1 MAVVQWQ
8 RAALRARVS
17 APFLVLRDYR
27 LGVSMTADCAKETG
41 LWVGIPAKIII
52 ADDHPLVCAALT
64 HALRTA
70 MPSVSLLTASSLSAL
85 ETMTAQH
92 PDLDLAL
99 LDLHMPGARGFS
111 ALLLLR
117 GQRPELPVIVIS
129 SNDHPRTIAR
139 AQQFGAAG
147 FLPKSAPLAEMLAAI
162 ASVMAG
168 GACFPRHHAARSAED
183 ARLAAKLAHLTPQQ
197 MRVLMCIADGLL
209 NKQIAHELHLAE
221 NTVKVH
227 VAAVL
232 HKLGC
237 HTRTHAALLAKGLEA
252 EGGATYEDALP
263 EAAGAV

>member
-1 MAVVQWQ
+1 
-8 RAALRARVS
+8 
-17 APFLVLRDYR
+17 
-27 LGVSMTADCAKETG
+27 MTADCANESDLALG
-41 LWVGIPAKIII
+41 SPAKIMI
-52 ADDHPLVCAALT
+52 ADDHPLVCAALAHT
-64 HALRTA
+64 LRSA
-70 MPSVSLLTASSLSAL
+70 IPSASLLTVSSLGAIEAAL
-85 ETMTAQH
+85 AAH
-92 PDLDLAL
+92 ADLDLAL

-147 FLPKSAPLAEMLAAI
+147 FLPKSAPLAEMRAAI
-162 ASVMAG
+162 ASVMG
-168 GACFPRHHAARSAED
+168 GGTCFPQHCAKRSDED
-183 ARLAAKLAHLTPQQ
+183 ARLAARLAQLTPQQ

-209 NKQIAHELHLAE
+209 NKQIAHELQLAE

-237 HTRTHAALLAKGLEA
+237 HTRTHAALLAKGLDA
-252 EGGATYEDALP
+252 EGGASYGELP
-263 EAAGAV
+263 EAVGAL

>member
-1 MAVVQWQ
+1 
-8 RAALRARVS
+8 
-17 APFLVLRDYR
+17 
-27 LGVSMTADCAKETG
+27 MTADCASKSDSG
-41 LWVGIPAKIII
+41 LGGPAKIMI

-64 HALRTA
+64 HTLRAA
-70 MPSVSLLTASSLSAL
+70 MPSAVVFTASSLSAIEAAL
-85 ETMTAQH
+85 AEH

-129 SNDHPRTIAR
+129 ANDHPRTIAR

-147 FLPKSAPLAEMLAAI
+147 FLSKSAPLAEMLAAI

-168 GACFPRHHAARSAED
+168 GTCFPRHEATRSED
-183 ARLAAKLAHLTPQQ
+183 DTRLAAKLSQLTPQQ

-209 NKQIAHELHLAE
+209 NKQIAHELRLAE

-237 HTRTHAALLAKGLEA
+237 HTRTHAALLAKALEA
-252 EGGATYEDALP
+252 EGGTPNSALP
-263 EAAGAV
+263 EAV

>member
-1 MAVVQWQ
+1 MSSDW
-8 RAALRARVS
+8 VS
-17 APFLVLRDYR
+17 ACGPAFV
-27 LGVSMTADCAKETG
+27 A
-41 LWVGIPAKIII
+41 PAKVLI

-64 HALRTA
+64 HTLRSA
-70 MPSVSLLTASSLSAL
+70 MPSVEVLTASSLSAV
-85 ETMTAQH
+85 ESAVAEH

-139 AQQFGAAG
+139 AQQYGAAG
-147 FLPKSAPLAEMLAAI
+147 FLPKSAPLVEMLAAI

-168 GACFPRHHAARSAED
+168 GTCFPRHEASRSDED
-183 ARLAAKLAHLTPQQ
+183 ARLAARLAQLTPQQ

-209 NKQIAHELHLAE
+209 NKQIAHELRLAE

-252 EGGATYEDALP
+252 EGGASYCALP
-263 EAAGAV
+263 EAV

>member
-1 MAVVQWQ
+1 
-8 RAALRARVS
+8 
-17 APFLVLRDYR
+17 
-27 LGVSMTADCAKETG
+27 MTADCANG
-41 LWVGIPAKIII
+41 SGSGIGAPTKIII

-64 HALRTA
+64 HTLRSA
-70 MPSVSLLTASSLSAL
+70 MPSATVLTAASLSAIEAAL
-85 ETMTAQH
+85 AGH

-139 AQQFGAAG
+139 ARQFGAAG

-162 ASVMAG
+162 ASVMRG
-168 GACFPRHHAARSAED
+168 GTCFPRHDITRSDVD
-183 ARLAAKLAHLTPQQ
+183 AKLAAKLAQLTPQQ

-209 NKQIAHELHLAE
+209 NKQIAHELRLAE

-237 HTRTHAALLAKGLEA
+237 HTRTHAALLAKDLEA
-252 EGGATYEDALP
+252 EGGAPDAVLP
-263 EAAGAV
+263 EAVGAV

>member
-1 MAVVQWQ
+1 
-8 RAALRARVS
+8 
-17 APFLVLRDYR
+17 
-27 LGVSMTADCAKETG
+27 MTADCANESG
-41 LWVGIPAKIII
+41 LGLGDPAKIII

-64 HALRTA
+64 HALRSA
-70 MPSVSLLTASSLSAL
+70 MPSATVLSASSLSAVEMAL
-85 ETMTAQH
+85 AQH

-129 SNDHPRTIAR
+129 SNDHPRTISRAR
-139 AQQFGAAG
+139 QFGAAG

-168 GACFPRHHAARSAED
+168 GTCFSRHDSTRSRD
-183 ARLAAKLAHLTPQQ
+183 DTKIAAKLSQLTPQQ
-197 MRVLMCIADGLL
+197 MRVLMCVADGLL
-209 NKQIAHELHLAE
+209 NKQIAHELRLAE

-237 HTRTHAALLAKGLEA
+237 HTRTHAALLAKVLEA
-252 EGGATYEDALP
+252 EGGAPDCALP
-263 EAAGAV
+263 EAV

>member
-1 MAVVQWQ
+1 
-8 RAALRARVS
+8 
-17 APFLVLRDYR
+17 
-27 LGVSMTADCAKETG
+27 MTADCVNESG
-41 LWVGIPAKIII
+41 LGLGSPAKILI

-64 HALRTA
+64 HTLRSA
-70 MPSVSLLTASSLSAL
+70 MPSATILTASSLGAIETAL
-85 ETMTAQH
+85 TEH

-147 FLPKSAPLAEMLAAI
+147 FLPKSAALPEMLAAI

-168 GACFPRHHAARSAED
+168 GMCFPRHEAARSED
-183 ARLAAKLAHLTPQQ
+183 DTKLAARLAQLTPQQ
-197 MRVLMCIADGLL
+197 MRVLMCLADGLL
-209 NKQIAHELHLAE
+209 NKQIAHELRLAE

-237 HTRTHAALLAKGLEA
+237 HTRTHAALLAKVLDA
-252 EGGATYEDALP
+252 EGGAPNCALQ
-263 EAAGAV
+263 EAV

>member
-1 MAVVQWQ
+1 
-8 RAALRARVS
+8 
-17 APFLVLRDYR
+17 
-27 LGVSMTADCAKETG
+27 MTADRANEASPELG
-41 LWVGIPAKIII
+41 APVKIVI

-64 HALRTA
+64 QALHSA
-70 MPSVSLLTASSLSAL
+70 MPSATILTASSLSAI
-85 ETMTAQH
+85 EAMIAEH

-147 FLPKSAPLAEMLAAI
+147 FLPKSAPLAEMLAAM

-168 GACFPRHHAARSAED
+168 GACFPQHEARRSDDDAKLA
-183 ARLAAKLAHLTPQQ
+183 ARLAQLTPQQ

-209 NKQIAHELHLAE
+209 NKQIAHELDLAE

-252 EGGATYEDALP
+252 EGSAPYCALP
-263 EAAGAV
+263 EAV

>member
-1 MAVVQWQ
+1 
-8 RAALRARVS
+8 
-17 APFLVLRDYR
+17 
-27 LGVSMTADCAKETG
+27 MTADHASESGFG
-41 LWVGIPAKIII
+41 LGSPAKIMI

-64 HALRTA
+64 HTLRSA
-70 MPSVSLLTASSLSAL
+70 MPSAKVLTVSSLSAI
-85 ETMTAQH
+85 ETTLAEH

-111 ALLLLR
+111 ALMLLR
-117 GQRPELPVIVIS
+117 GQRPDLPVIVIS

-168 GACFPRHHAARSAED
+168 GTCFPLHHAARSED
-183 ARLAAKLAHLTPQQ
+183 DTKLAARLAQLTPQQ

-209 NKQIAHELHLAE
+209 NKQIAHELCLAE

-237 HTRTHAALLAKGLEA
+237 HTRTHAALLAKVLEA
-252 EGGATYEDALP
+252 EGGAPGCALP
-263 EAAGAV
+263 EAV

>member
-1 MAVVQWQ
+1 
-8 RAALRARVS
+8 
-17 APFLVLRDYR
+17 
-27 LGVSMTADCAKETG
+27 MTADCANESG
-41 LWVGIPAKIII
+41 LGLGGPAKIMI

-64 HALRTA
+64 HTLRSA
-70 MPSVSLLTASSLSAL
+70 MPSAMVLTVSSLSAIEAAL
-85 ETMTAQH
+85 ADH

-168 GACFPRHHAARSAED
+168 GTCFPLHRASRSEED
-183 ARLAAKLAHLTPQQ
+183 SKLAARLAQLTPQQ

-209 NKQIAHELHLAE
+209 NKQIAHELRLAQ

-252 EGGATYEDALP
+252 EGGAPSCDLP
-263 EAAGAV
+263 EAV

>member
-1 MAVVQWQ
+1 MTTAC
-8 RAALRARVS
+8 ANDS
-17 APFLVLRDYR
+17 G
-27 LGVSMTADCAKETG
+27 LGLGT
-41 LWVGIPAKIII
+41 PAKIII

-64 HALRTA
+64 HTLRA
-70 MPSVSLLTASSLSAL
+70 SMPSATVLTAGSLSSVEAAL
-85 ETMTAQH
+85 AEH

-117 GQRPELPVIVIS
+117 AQRPELPVIVIS

-147 FLPKSAPLAEMLAAI
+147 FLPKSAPLADMLAAI

-168 GACFPRHHAARSAED
+168 GTCFPRHDVTRTDDD
-183 ARLAAKLAHLTPQQ
+183 AKLAAKLAQLTPQQ

-252 EGGATYEDALP
+252 EGGAPYGALA
-263 EAAGAV
+263 EAVGAL